1 MVDDKGRDV
10 KPNGKEI
17 EENVVMKGYWK
28 EPEEEGYIPIADRK
42 KDIISSG
49 EIIASLEI
57 ERVLYSHPAILEATV
72 IAIPDD
78 FWGEVPKALVV
89 LKAGE
94 SATAEEIIKHC
105 RGKIAGFKLPKSADF
120 VTELPEGGTG
130 KILKNVLSEK
140 YWAGYQRRVH

>member
-10 KPNGKEI
+10 KPNGKEVG
-17 EENVVMKGYWK
+17 EKVVMKGYWK
-28 EPEEEGYIPIADRK
+28 EPEEEEGYIPIADRK
-42 KDIISSG
+42 KDIISGG

-78 FWGEVPKALVV
+78 FWGEVPQALVV

-94 SATAEEIIKHC
+94 EIIEHC

-140 YWAGYQRRVH
+140 YGAGYERRVH